1 MTSNE
6 ERREA
11 AKRKLEQRLEAEQQQ
26 VRRRRFMIG
35 SAAGVVV
42 LVAAAVG
49 GFFIYRSWDENRRVI
64 CTYNEAADPFESLPD
79 ALPSEVPADQRQ
91 QVQELFDLYKKG
103 EKLQRSA
110 PKPDDNPLKEG
121 TVAMSF
127 ETTAGTIATT
137 LNRADGPCNVN
148 GVIALAQDGYYDD
161 VACHNLTITREA
173 GALLCGDP
181 TGTAGTS
188 GGWAGGDPG
197 WSMPD
202 EAPTDLETH
211 GEPNPLDP
219 TQQQVI
225 YPRGT
230 VAVFNVNSP
239 GNPMQMQAPVAN
251 TGAGSLYFFLK
262 DSPLLP
268 SYTVIGTVD
277 EDSLGV
283 LDKITEGGI
292 APAPGTYQPKP
303 GEALQTGM
311 PKTDVTISAVAVR
324 ED

>member
-26 VRRRRFMIG
+26 VRRRRLMLG

-49 GFFIYRSWDENRRVI
+49 GFFIYRAWDDSRRVI
-64 CTYNEAADPFESLPD
+64 CTYNEAADPFETLPD
-79 ALPSEVPADQRQ
+79 ALPANVPDESKKQM
-91 QVQELFDLYKKG
+91 QELLDMYKQG
-103 EKLQRSA
+103 EKQQRTS
-110 PKPDDNPLKEG
+110 PTPQNDPLKEG
-121 TVAMSF
+121 TVQVTFDTSV
-127 ETTAGTIATT
+127 GKIATT

-148 GVIALAQDGYYDD
+148 GVISLAQDGYYDD
-161 VACHNLTITREA
+161 VPCHGITITKDA
-173 GALLCGDP
+173 GAILCGDP

-188 GGWAGGDPG
+188 GGWAGGNPG
-197 WSMPD
+197 WTMPD
-202 EAPTDLETH
+202 EVPTNLKPV
-211 GEPNPLDP
+211 GEPSPLDP
-219 TQQQVI
+219 SQQSVV

-230 VAVFNVNSP
+230 VAVFNVNTP
-239 GNPMQMQAPVAN
+239 GNPMQMQQPVAN

-268 SYTVIGTVD
+268 NYTVIGSVD
-277 EDSLGV
+277 EGSLGV
-283 LDKITEGGI
+283 LDKITENGI
-292 APAPGTYQPKP
+292 APAPGTYTPKP
-303 GEALQTGM
+303 GEELQSGV
-311 PKTDVTISAVAVR
+311 PKTEVVVTGVGVR